1 MTAVPAPT
9 PGSPEAAAQQVS
21 RLRAEIVQQFGPNTL
36 LWSDQAI
43 VLDVT
48 HAHPGGLAKLLA
60 SKDTL
65 LSELYRESATQQ
77 RAISKA
83 RAIRAKEQE
92 LARERGVPGCYLAIG
107 RATWTKRRG
116 PKPNA
121 PVFLRRLELI
131 PESPAQQEFR
141 VVLTGEAEFNPALR
155 GFLESVGGT
164 DIPFD
169 DLVRMSMRPSGF
181 DPAAAYEA
189 LGRSWPG
196 PPGWSI
202 ARDMWITTFPYAKL
216 PAVSDF
222 TRVAAALEE
231 HPLLDTLVRGAATG
245 PAPGRTH
252 EPADPELVTVLDA
265 DPGQIAAIEAVR
277 AGESIVIDSPPG
289 TGKSQ
294 TIVCIAADLARS
306 GRSTLVVAAAADS
319 RSAVTGR
326 LVHCGL
332 GSLVR
337 EPGTGSAP
345 AAHRPSQ
352 FARASQ
358 VQSAWTSAG
367 RELSE
372 HVARMHRGREPWS
385 LSVDEIQERIAAVCE
400 APEPPRSKIR
410 LSGPHLGALGP
421 AEAERW
427 MTTLR
432 GVAERGAWPSGEEPA
447 DPWWGAAIR
456 TDEDAERARL
466 AAKALGASGLAQFD
480 AVFTEVFAG
489 VSVPP
494 LRTLGQHGAFIAE
507 MARIGQVLEV
517 FRLGVFD
524 APLEEWTAHTSGGTF
539 ERWRH
544 GRAVKA
550 LLRPGA
556 PHHDVDPLLH
566 SALQARP
573 VWQQVRGSQ
582 IMPGQVAGLGRARE
596 AYDKLAAHASY
607 LGERLRGHPDL
618 LAERLPQLAARA
630 ADLSAQRSRLEVLPA
645 VTDDLDAARTAGLG
659 ELIEDLAA
667 RRLSP
672 EHVAAE
678 TEFVWLASVLAQ
690 TTASDSGYARVTGD
704 AVRAAVTRFRE
715 NDRALQR
722 AAAAGIIAER
732 GEGKPLICVCSP
744 HTVGLY
750 LSRKAHF
757 DVVIIDDA
765 QALATADG
773 ISALA
778 RADQAVV
785 VGDSHLPGPTFFTAT
800 AGGAAAK
807 GSPSSSLL
815 TEAAAVWPV
824 HRFAWHYR
832 SRDQRLTESPVATA
846 YPELR
851 TFPSPSD
858 TGVVR
863 VEAAPVTEHDH
874 GLVAQAVR
882 AVVTH
887 ARLQAKESLAV
898 LTVDPE
904 LAQRIRDGIRA
915 TTDPSVADFLGE
927 QGGEALVVL
936 DAAHATGVVRDAA
949 IVVLGQQTPDLV
961 AGAAGARL
969 LTAALTRARARQTV
983 LHTLDAAK
991 LADAAGDGPA
1001 RLGARILADLLA
1013 NDRPKV
1019 TTTSE
1024 STLTRDLARRLKSR
1038 GLRVREGVAPGMVDL
1053 AVRDPFTRGP
1063 VALAI
1068 QIDGPAYAALGG
1080 NRMRDRLV
1088 QEQLRRLGW
1097 RPLRILT
1104 VDLFRDPA
1112 REEARIV
1119 AAMER
1124 MAAGDMRT
1132 GPITGKGA
1140 RRASRPATGRAAD
1153 GAADQPAATGRPEQT
1168 RDDTDAGWGERPAS
1182 GGDPAHDRW
1191 LQENRPPHWE

>member
-1 MTAVPAPT
+1 M
-9 PGSPEAAAQQVS
+9 
-21 RLRAEIVQQFGPNTL
+21 
-36 LWSDQAI
+36 
-43 VLDVT
+43 
-48 HAHPGGLAKLLA
+48 
-60 SKDTL
+60 
-65 LSELYRESATQQ
+65 
-77 RAISKA
+77 
-83 RAIRAKEQE
+83 
-92 LARERGVPGCYLAIG
+92 
-107 RATWTKRRG
+107 
-116 PKPNA
+116 
-121 PVFLRRLELI
+121 
-131 PESPAQQEFR
+131 
-141 VVLTGEAEFNPALR
+141 
-155 GFLESVGGT
+155 
-164 DIPFD
+164 
-169 DLVRMSMRPSGF
+169 
-181 DPAAAYEA
+181 
-189 LGRSWPG
+189 
-196 PPGWSI
+196 
-202 ARDMWITTFPYAKL
+202 
-216 PAVSDF
+216 
-222 TRVAAALEE
+222 
-231 HPLLDTLVRGAATG
+231 
-245 PAPGRTH
+245 
-252 EPADPELVTVLDA
+252 
-265 DPGQIAAIEAVR
+265 
-277 AGESIVIDSPPG
+277 
-289 TGKSQ
+289 
-294 TIVCIAADLARS
+294 
-306 GRSTLVVAAAADS
+306 
-319 RSAVTGR
+319 TGR

-596 AYDKLAAHASY
+596 AHDKLAAHASY

-785 VGDSHLPGPTFFTAT
+785 VGDSHLPGPTFFTAAGAPLCVALPQPGPAPDRVAGRRGIPRT
-800 AGGAAAK
+800 ADLSLALRHRGGPGRGRSGHRARPRPRRAGGARRRDARASA
-807 GSPSSSLL
+807 GEGVAGRPD
-815 TEAAAVWPV
+815 
-824 HRFAWHYR
+824 RR
-832 SRDQRLTESPVATA
+832 SRT
-846 YPELR
+846 
-851 TFPSPSD
+851 
-858 TGVVR
+858 
-863 VEAAPVTEHDH
+863 
-874 GLVAQAVR
+874 
-882 AVVTH
+882 
-887 ARLQAKESLAV
+887 
-898 LTVDPE
+898 
-904 LAQRIRDGIRA
+904 RA
-915 TTDPSVADFLGE
+915 THSGRDP
-927 QGGEALVVL
+927 
-936 DAAHATGVVRDAA
+936 R
-949 IVVLGQQTPDLV
+949 
-961 AGAAGARL
+961 
-969 LTAALTRARARQTV
+969 
-983 LHTLDAAK
+983 
-991 LADAAGDGPA
+991 
-1001 RLGARILADLLA
+1001 
-1013 NDRPKV
+1013 NDRP
-1019 TTTSE
+1019 E
-1024 STLTRDLARRLKSR
+1024 CRRLPRRARRRS
-1038 GLRVREGVAPGMVDL
+1038 P
-1053 AVRDPFTRGP
+1053 
-1063 VALAI
+1063 
-1068 QIDGPAYAALGG
+1068 
-1080 NRMRDRLV
+1080 
-1088 QEQLRRLGW
+1088 
-1097 RPLRILT
+1097 
-1104 VDLFRDPA
+1104 
-1112 REEARIV
+1112 
-1119 AAMER
+1119 
-1124 MAAGDMRT
+1124 
-1132 GPITGKGA
+1132 
-1140 RRASRPATGRAAD
+1140 
-1153 GAADQPAATGRPEQT
+1153 GRP
-1168 RDDTDAGWGERPAS
+1168 RRRPRHRCDCS
-1182 GGDPAHDRW
+1182 PRH
-1191 LQENRPPHWE
+1191 